1 MQFSFIANTLDE
13 NAEERYIP
21 YDIAV
26 CNTVDIA
33 KAVVYKRSKCERSA
47 IEEEATHIALVNNK
61 ETGEAIMKECL
72 DENSRLY
79 RGFDCFCTLDNNNI
93 PRYVSW

>member
-1 MQFSFIANTLDE
+1 MCIRDR
-13 NAEERYIP
+13 RYIP

-33 KAVVYKRSKCERSA
+33 KTVVYKRSKCERSA